1 MSRKKARI
9 GQMQALFQMEAN
21 KDFSKDCLDLFIENS
36 SFSEDEKEYI
46 EENTIEAM
54 DYLESIDKT
63 IIDNLQNWSFNRL
76 ANVDKAIL
84 RISVYEILYKE
95 DIPAEVSI
103 NEAVEISKEY
113 GSNESPKFING
124 VLGSI
129 YRSLNQN

>member
-9 GQMQALFQMEAN
+9 GQMQALFQMGAN
-21 KDFSKDCLDLFIENS
+21 KDFSKDCLDIFIENS
-36 SFSEDEKEYI
+36 SFSEDEKKYI
-46 EENTIEAM
+46 EENTIKAM
-54 DYLESIDKT
+54 EYLENIDKT
-63 IIDNLQNWSFNRL
+63 IIDNLQNWSLNRL
-76 ANVDKAIL
+76 ASVDKAIL

>member
-1 MSRKKARI
+1 
-9 GQMQALFQMEAN
+9 MEAN